1 MLFFKTI
8 LFGNVLKSNWVVI
21 YGMVHSFWF
30 LAPLKNMQN
39 ASCCS
44 CLRVAPIFI
53 IFLLFVFHFIVLILD
68 LCDIVTPFVFSV
80 SVLWHFSIPFS
91 WFFYHLLPFVAPC
104 WIEDENMQAR
114 KLKLQ
119 HFGEIENF
127 VKSYR
132 PIPLCT
138 CSANLYVQQLEVQRV

>member
-53 IFLLFVFHFIVLILD
+53 IFLLFCFSLYCLNFRFVWY
-68 LCDIVTPFVFSV
+68 CDTFCFFSLSLVTF
-80 SVLWHFSIPFS
+80 LYC
-91 WFFYHLLPFVAPC
+91 FFMIFLPFVTFCCSLLYWRWKHAST
-104 WIEDENMQAR
+104 QAQATTLWWNW
-114 KLKLQ
+114 K
-119 HFGEIENF
+119 FCEI
-127 VKSYR
+127 
-132 PIPLCT
+132 I
-138 CSANLYVQQLEVQRV
+138 